1 LPAKTN
7 ARAACINSRIKKNK
21 WDLSDMPNERL
32 TLFELKEKAKWSSHP
47 EEKKTAIKEL
57 SNHGED
63 AISELQEIMSI
74 TAYEDIKN
82 ACAEAI
88 MSIRARTTVETDETS
103 STNESNPATDVT
115 ATAKDQKKEEEVGK
129 EDKGTREIGVRLADL
144 PP

>member
-1 LPAKTN
+1 MSSN
-7 ARAACINSRIKKNK
+7 R
-21 WDLSDMPNERL
+21 M
-32 TLFELKEKAKWSSHP
+32 TLFELKENAKWASDP

-88 MSIRARTTVETDETS
+88 ISIQARSKVQITEEISPENDSNS
-103 STNESNPATDVT
+103 SIDVDIT
-115 ATAKDQKKEEEVGK
+115 KTKDQKKEEIADK
-129 EDKGTREIGVRLADL
+129 EEATRETGLRLADL